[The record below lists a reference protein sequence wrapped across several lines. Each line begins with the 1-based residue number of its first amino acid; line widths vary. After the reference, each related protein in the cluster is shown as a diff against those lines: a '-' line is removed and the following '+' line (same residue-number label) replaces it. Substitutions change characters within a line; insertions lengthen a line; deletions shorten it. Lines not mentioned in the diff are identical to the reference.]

1 MSSVNQ
7 RIFGHFL
14 FGSSDSTLTDVI
26 VESSRDRIPNSGILD
41 RSCIYSRIHLDEA
54 VPGLR
59 LHELG
64 LECGEA
70 GARGEKV
77 GGHGAVGHQHGE
89 VLSITTQH
97 LCSVYS
103 VF

>member
-1 MSSVNQ
+1 MFA
-7 RIFGHFL
+7 RHLAHFIIKT
-14 FGSSDSTLTDVI
+14 SWD
-26 VESSRDRIPNSGILD
+26 D
-41 RSCIYSRIHLDEA
+41 RSCIHLDEA

-70 GARGEKV
+70 GARGEQV

-97 LCSVYS
+97 LCSVYC

>member
-1 MSSVNQ
+1 MKRN
-7 RIFGHFL
+7 RIFKIK
-14 FGSSDSTLTDVI
+14 TD
-26 VESSRDRIPNSGILD
+26 L
-41 RSCIYSRIHLDEA
+41 YEA

-70 GARGEKV
+70 GARGEQV
-77 GGHGAVGHQHGE
+77 GRHGAVGHQHDE
-89 VLSITTQH
+89 ALSITTQH

-103 VF
+103 SIQLNL